1 MKPSAAS
8 RLPAAFAAACKSS
21 PDPERAR
28 LNFQRLLDAAPDRAA
43 MLKWFQEREGLGTLL
58 AGALGASQA
67 IADSLARHPEFL
79 DWLLAEQHLERER
92 KLPALEFDA
101 RAILDLAPTTA
112 AKLAALR
119 RFKRREML
127 RIGLRDLAG
136 RATVD
141 QTVLDLSN
149 LADVCLRQVHDIH
162 WRELTERHGTPDPPD
177 FAILGLGKLGG
188 QELNYSSD
196 IDPIFLCGGEG
207 DVTRDG
213 RRVMSNRQFFTKLA
227 EAIVASVSARAADGD
242 LFRVDLRLRPEG
254 KAGPLVSSVEAC
266 EAYYASRGETWERMM
281 LIKAR
286 WIAGSRELVHEFLET
301 INPFRYPRFLN
312 ESVIGEVG
320 AIKQRIER
328 EVVGDGRLTRHVKLG
343 VGGIREIEFIVQTLQ
358 LLRAGQNPFLQT
370 ASTLEAMEKFV
381 RYGGMPADEAGNLA
395 AAYRFLRNV
404 EHRLQMEAGLQTH
417 TIPAERYAVLRLAR
431 TMGFKTVAAF
441 ERELARHT
449 GRVRAIYERLLAA
462 PVHKGRE
469 RWQRMFEDESRQPE
483 FVKALAGAG
492 FLRPEAA
499 AKTLYEMARGPGYV
513 HVSARTSE
521 LFSRILPEI
530 VRAVNP
536 RSIAEHPAEGGGTTI
551 AGLAEPDEALK
562 QLHRFVESYGSRAV
576 LFEILASNPKALEL
590 LLRLFDNSRF
600 LAEVVVREPDL
611 FEEVTRPDI
620 LRRQKSRAEVLAEI
634 QDIRGG
640 LKPDAWLR
648 IYKRAE
654 LLRCGVRDVLG
665 LTNLGQVHEELSTL
679 AEACV
684 DFAVPACVKEMRKT
698 RLPFAVIGMGKFGGR
713 ELGYGADLDVLFV
726 TRGGVEQTTR
736 AVALA
741 NRLVAFMS
749 AATDEGTVFAMDSRL
764 RPDGIKGVVAP
775 ALDVYA
781 GYYAKR
787 AMLWEKQS
795 LTKARFIAGDAK
807 LGADFMRLVSKTIY
821 AEPIGGDGMREI
833 AKMRQRIETQRAEG
847 RAQEMNFKTGPG
859 GIIEVE
865 FLVQALQLRHGAAC
879 PAVRHPHTLEALA
892 ALGGAGAL
900 SADDARHLREDY
912 LLLRRTE
919 LVLRRLHN
927 APVSALPASP
937 VEQAALACRLGS
949 PSLEEFWKLY
959 RAARLRVRA
968 AWEKVFGPG

>member
-1 MKPSAAS
+1 MKAAATK
-8 RLPAAFAAACKSS
+8 LPAALASACKTS

-28 LNFQRLLDAAPDRAA
+28 LNFQRLLDAAVDREA
-43 MLKWFQEREGLGTLL
+43 MLALVEGHEGLAKLL
-58 AGALGASQA
+58 ADALGASQA
-67 IADSLARHPEFL
+67 ISDSLARHPEFL
-79 DWLLAEQHLERER
+79 DWLVADDHLDHPRA
-92 KLPALEFDA
+92 LSALEFDA
-101 RAILDLAPTTA
+101 RAILELAPTTA
-112 AKLAALR
+112 GKLAALR

-127 RIGLRDLAG
+127 RIGLRDLSGQAI
-136 RATVD
+136 VD

-149 LADVCLRQVHDIH
+149 LADVCLRRVYDIH
-162 WRELTERHGTPDPPD
+162 WRELTERLGTPNPPD
-177 FAILGLGKLGG
+177 FAIIGLGKLGG

-196 IDPIFLCGGEG
+196 IDPIFLCGSDG
-207 DVTRDG
+207 DIMRDG

-286 WIAGSRELVHEFLET
+286 WVAGSRELVHEFLET

-312 ESVIGEVG
+312 EAVIGEVG

-370 ASTLEAMEKFV
+370 ASTLTALEKFV
-381 RYGGMPADEAGNLA
+381 TYGGLPAGQANDLA
-395 AAYRFLRNV
+395 SAYCFLRNV

-417 TIPAERYAVLRLAR
+417 TIPANRHAVLRLAR
-431 TMGFKTVAAF
+431 TLGFRTIAAF
-441 ERELARHT
+441 EKELVRHT
-449 GRVRAIYERLLAA
+449 GRVREIYERLLAA

-483 FVKALAGAG
+483 FVKALADAG
-492 FLRPEAA
+492 FQRAEAA

-536 RSIAEHPAEGGGTTI
+536 RSIVEHQAEGGGTTI

-562 QLHRFVESYGSRAV
+562 QLQRFVESYGSRAV

-620 LRRQKSRAEVLAEI
+620 LRRHKTREEVLAEI
-634 QDIRGG
+634 RDIRGD

-654 LLRCGVRDVLG
+654 LLRSGVRDVLG
-665 LTNLGQVHEELSTL
+665 LANLDQVHDELSTL

-684 DFAVPACVKEMRKT
+684 DFAVPACAKEMRKT
-698 RLPFAVIGMGKFGGR
+698 RLPFAVIGMGKFGGH

-726 TRGGVEQTTR
+726 TRGGVTQTHA
-736 AVALA
+736 AVVLA
-741 NRLVAFMS
+741 NRLLAFMS
-749 AATDEGTVFAMDSRL
+749 AATDEGAVFSMDSRL

-781 GYYAKR
+781 AYFAKR

-795 LTKARFIAGDAK
+795 LTKSRFIAGDAK
-807 LGADFMRLVSKTIY
+807 LGADFMRLVEKTIY
-821 AEPIGGDGMREI
+821 AKPIGDDGMREI
-833 AKMRQRIETQRAEG
+833 AKMRQRIETQRTEG
-847 RAQEMNFKTGPG
+847 RARELNFKTGPG

-865 FLVQALQLRHGAAC
+865 FLVQALQLRHGAAH

-892 ALGGAGAL
+892 ALGEAGAL
-900 SADDARHLREDY
+900 PADDARHLREDY
-912 LLLRRTE
+912 MLLRRTE

-937 VEQAALACRLGS
+937 GEQAALACRLGS
-949 PSLEEFWKLY
+949 PSLEDFWGLY
-959 RAARLRVRA
+959 RAARQRVRTV
-968 AWEKVFGPG
+968 WEKVFGTP

>member
-1 MKPSAAS
+1 MKSAAS
-8 RLPAAFAAACKSS
+8 KLPAALARACKAS
-21 PDPERAR
+21 PDPERAK
-28 LNFQRLLDAAPDRAA
+28 LNLQRLLDAAPDRAA
-43 MLKWFQEREGLGTLL
+43 MLAWFHQHEWLGKLL
-58 AGALGASQA
+58 ADALGASQA
-67 IADSLARHPEFL
+67 ISDSLARHPEFL
-79 DWLLAEQHLERER
+79 DWLLADPHLDHER
-92 KLPALEFDA
+92 AFSSLEFDA
-101 RAILDLAPTTA
+101 RALLELAPATA

-119 RFKRREML
+119 RFKRREMV
-127 RIGLRDLAG
+127 RIGLRDLSG
-136 RATVD
+136 RASVG
-141 QTVLDLSN
+141 QTVRDLSN
-149 LADVCLRQVHDIH
+149 LADVCLQRVCDIH
-162 WRELTERHGTPDPPD
+162 WRELTARHGTPAPSD
-177 FAILGLGKLGG
+177 FAVMGLGKLGG
-188 QELNYSSD
+188 RELNYSSD
-196 IDPIFLCGGEG
+196 IDLMFLCGGEG
-207 DVTRDG
+207 DVLRDG
-213 RRVMSNRQFFTKLA
+213 RRVMGNQQFFTKLA
-227 EAIVASVSARAADGD
+227 EAIVTSVGARTAEGD

-254 KAGPLVSSVEAC
+254 NAGPLVCSTEAC

-286 WIAGSRELVHEFLET
+286 CVAGSGELVHEFLET

-312 ESVIGEVG
+312 EAVIGEVA

-370 ASTLEAMEKFV
+370 ASTLEALQKFV
-381 RYGGMPADEAGNLA
+381 RYGGLPESEANDLT

-417 TIPAERYAVLRLAR
+417 TIPADRHAVLRLAR
-431 TMGFKTVAAF
+431 TLGFESIAAF
-441 ERELARHT
+441 EKELAGHT
-449 GRVRAIYERLLAA
+449 GRVREIYSRLLAA
-462 PVHKGRE
+462 PVHEGRE

-483 FVKALAGAG
+483 FVKALADAG
-492 FLRPEAA
+492 FQRPEAA

-536 RSIAEHPAEGGGTTI
+536 RSIAGHQAEGGGTTI

-562 QLHRFVESYGSRAV
+562 QLQRFIESYGSRAV
-576 LFEILASNPKALEL
+576 LFDIFATNPKALEL

-600 LAEVVVREPDL
+600 LAGMVVREPGL

-620 LRRQKSRAEVLAEI
+620 LRRHKTREEVLAEI
-634 QDIRGG
+634 KDIRNG

-648 IYKRAE
+648 TYKRAE

-665 LTNLGQVHEELSTL
+665 LTNLDQVHDELSTL

-684 DFAVPACVKEMRKT
+684 DFAVPACAKEMRKS
-698 RLPFAVIGMGKFGGR
+698 RLPFAVIGMGKFGGH

-726 TRGGVEQTTR
+726 TRGGVAQTNA

-781 GYYAKR
+781 KYFARR

-807 LGADFMRLVSKTIY
+807 LGADFMRLVERTIY
-821 AEPIGGDGMREI
+821 AKPLGDDGMQEI

-847 RAQEMNFKTGPG
+847 RAQELNFKTGPG
-859 GIIEVE
+859 GIVEVE
-865 FLVQALQLRHGAAC
+865 FLVQALQLRHGAAHR
-879 PAVRHPHTLEALA
+879 AVRRPRTLEALL
-892 ALGGAGAL
+892 ALGEAGAL
-900 SADDARHLREDY
+900 SAEDAHHLREDY
-912 LLLRRTE
+912 MLLRRIE

-927 APVSALPASP
+927 APVSALPAAAA
-937 VEQAALACRLGS
+937 EQAALACRLGS
-949 PSLEEFWKLY
+949 PSLEEFWKLH
-959 RAARLRVRA
+959 RAARERVRA
-968 AWEKVFGPG
+968 VWQKVFGAG